1 MRERELAR
9 ADVRRAPNA
18 AWERVRHAYYQV
30 VCAKLKI
37 KEAFD
42 GADEGAA
49 RFDALLARAE
59 AATAG

>member
-9 ADVRRAPNA
+9 ADKRRALNP

-30 VCAKLKI
+30 VCDKFKI

-49 RFDALLARAE
+49 RFDALFARVEE
-59 AATAG
+59 ATRG